1 MISYAP
7 AIDGGLNLE
16 EIRLEGRLVAAL
28 PSGSISVRCQRRTFR
43 TTLEESK
50 MPYFLVQASYG
61 VSAVGAMVKNPQDRS
76 AAIRPLV
83 EKLGGKLHGMWLTF
97 GDYDLLA
104 IVEMPDAMTAASFS
118 MAVGASGAMSSYRT
132 TPLLTMDEA
141 VGAMKKAGT
150 VGYQAPK

>member
-1 MISYAP
+1 
-7 AIDGGLNLE
+7 
-16 EIRLEGRLVAAL
+16 
-28 PSGSISVRCQRRTFR
+28 
-43 TTLEESK
+43 

-61 VSAVGAMVKNPQDRS
+61 DSAVGAMVKNPQDRA
-76 AAIRPLV
+76 AAIRPV
-83 EKLGGKLHGMWLTF
+83 IEKLGGKLHGMWLTF

-141 VGAMKKAGT
+141 VAAMKKAGT

>member
-1 MISYAP
+1 
-7 AIDGGLNLE
+7 
-16 EIRLEGRLVAAL
+16 
-28 PSGSISVRCQRRTFR
+28 
-43 TTLEESK
+43 

-61 VSAVGAMVKNPQDRS
+61 VSAVGAMVKNPLDRA
-76 AAIRPLV
+76 AAIRRVL
-83 EKLGGKLHGMWLTF
+83 EKIGGKLHGMWLTF

-141 VGAMKKAGT
+141 VAAMKKAGT